1 MDVDVSS
8 QREVILLPD
17 ADVSEPDTV
26 DTEDDEI
33 LFAWS
38 DDDES
43 DVESDFSG
51 FDENEMDID
60 FDEFGDVSASSSG
73 PINDKHI
80 NCKWAQPT
88 NRELRSLR
96 NPFEEIEDFTGPVLA
111 PTVRLLLYFLYG

>member
-43 DVESDFSG
+43 YV
-51 FDENEMDID
+51 
-60 FDEFGDVSASSSG
+60 
-73 PINDKHI
+73 
-80 NCKWAQPT
+80 
-88 NRELRSLR
+88 
-96 NPFEEIEDFTGPVLA
+96 NPFMPVVSY
-111 PTVRLLLYFLYG
+111 TIH